1 MTANEL
7 AKQIVDA
14 AYRIHT
20 TLGPGLL
27 ETVYR
32 LTLAWEREKRGLK
45 SHAKAQSTQRPDPL
59 VLLNAQSSRE
69 LASLFGSRNARG
81 SVESNDSRVTHS
93 TTPFSP

>member
-69 LASLFGSRNARG
+69 LASLFGSG
-81 SVESNDSRVTHS
+81 SAGLGIN
-93 TTPFSP
+93 